1 MNKEQEK
8 KKQESEI
15 VSSVENEISITREK
29 SKIGRK
35 RGISE
40 KHTPGKK
47 KKQDNRKSD
56 EEGGK
61 LIAPK
66 KKIKT

>member
-1 MNKEQEK
+1 M
-8 KKQESEI
+8 
-15 VSSVENEISITREK
+15 ENEISITREK